1 MSPITAWILENIQ
14 IDLGNLVV
22 GVATII
28 IAMVTLRTTMA
39 NIRME
44 ANHRIASFRVN
55 WIEDLRNNVSKFIG
69 AAHILKTRTSDKTK
83 DDIEDL
89 HTDIMRIETYVCL
102 MLNSHD
108 AEQKLLKTEMEQARS
123 ALALFSQS
131 RDPDLNRK
139 IDENLKTISEIT
151 SKILKT
157 EWDRAS
163 AEIKK
168 KN

>member
-22 GVATII
+22 GVATIF

-44 ANHRIASFRVN
+44 ANHRIATFRVT
-55 WIEDLRNNVSKFIG
+55 WIEELRSNVSKFIG
-69 AAHILKTRTSDKTK
+69 AAHILKGKALENTK
-83 DDIEDL
+83 AETEDL
-89 HTDIMRIETYVCL
+89 HTDIMKIETYILL
-102 MLNSHD
+102 MLNLH
-108 AEQKLLKTEMEQARS
+108 EEEHRLLKDRLEQTRTTLIRFAETK
-123 ALALFSQS
+123 
-131 RDPDLNRK
+131 DPSLGQV
-139 IDENLKTISEIT
+139 IDENLTTILEAT

>member
-22 GVATII
+22 GIATIF

-44 ANHRIASFRVN
+44 ANHRIASFRVS
-55 WIEDLRNNVSKFIG
+55 WIENLRTEVSKFIG
-69 AAHILKTRTSDKTK
+69 AAHILKKKASEGIK
-83 DDIEDL
+83 DEIDDL
-89 HTDIMRIETYVCL
+89 HTDIMRIESYILL
-102 MLNSHD
+102 MLNPNE
-108 AEQKLLKTEMEQARS
+108 AEHRILKDELEQTRS
-123 ALALFSQS
+123 SLSLFAQS
-131 RDPDLNRK
+131 RDAGLGRQ
-139 IDENLKTISEIT
+139 IDQDLKTISDTT
-151 SKILKT
+151 SRILKS

-168 KN
+168 KS

>member
-1 MSPITAWILENIQ
+1 MSPITAWVLENIQ

-22 GVATII
+22 GIATIF

-55 WIEDLRNNVSKFIG
+55 WIENLRSNVSKFIG
-69 AAHILKTRTSDKTK
+69 AVHILKKGALGKTK
-83 DDIEDL
+83 DEVDDL
-89 HTDIMRIETYVCL
+89 HTDIMKIETYILL
-102 MLNSHD
+102 MLNTNE
-108 AEQKLLKTEMEQARS
+108 AEHKLLKDELEQTRTTLAR
-123 ALALFSQS
+123 FSDS
-131 RDPDLNRK
+131 RDPDLDHE
-139 IDENLKTISEIT
+139 IDENLKNISEIT
-151 SKILKT
+151 AKILKT